1 MMIQIMIT
9 EEEQALL
16 TVLLENAISDLR
28 TEIVDTDR
36 LDYREMLKNRKALLK
51 KLLQELT
58 PNMESEA
65 AI

>member
-1 MMIQIMIT
+1 MIQIMIT